1 MDKFTVKKRLYA
13 GLGDF
18 ARQKR
23 REELKKKYGA
33 APAAMAADFEAQDR
47 AIDDAQMPDLASLKK
62 KAPAVA
68 TITEGMD
75 DIAKDADQQNADYEK
90 TLGDMSE
97 DEEMQKWM
105 AKQRG

>member
-1 MDKFTVKKRLYA
+1 MDKLGTKKKLYA

-23 REELKKKYGA
+23 MEQMRKKYGA
-33 APAAMAADFEAQDR
+33 APPEMAADLEKQD
-47 AIDDAQMPDLASLKK
+47 ATVDAASLPSVKSVTGPIQT
-62 KAPAVA
+62 ADVA
-68 TITEGMD
+68 
-75 DIAKDADQQNADYEK
+75 ADADKMNADYEK
-90 TLGDMSE
+90 TLADMNE